1 MSDKRK
7 WDAGEQRQRDIER
20 SIVKKFRKE
29 IWCRFTKAI
38 NEYELIQD
46 GDKIA
51 VCVSGEKDSML
62 MAKLFQEILRHGQK
76 NFEAVYLVMNPGHN
90 EENHQL
96 IQDNAELLGIPV
108 TIIPSQTFDETL
120 KEARGMGCNKIA
132 LGNHFD
138 DVIETI
144 LMGMLYGAKIQTM
157 MPKLHS
163 KDVEG
168 LELIRPLCLV
178 REDDIIHWE
187 KYNGLQFVHCD
198 DSFTRSFG
206 NSANTENK
214 ANRHEIKKLI
224 HDLREKSPYIEK
236 NIFRSV
242 ENVNLSTIVA
252 YKKDGVKHHFLDAYE
267 TENQEKG
274 GTR

>member
-1 MSDKRK
+1 MSDKRQ
-7 WDAGEQRQRDIER
+7 WNAREQRQREIER

-51 VCVSGEKDSML
+51 VCVFGGKASML

-76 NFEAVYLVMNPGHN
+76 NFEAVYLLMNPGQS
-90 EENHQL
+90 EEEYGL
-96 IQDNAELLGIPV
+96 IRDSAEFLGIPA
-108 TIIPSQTFDETL
+108 TIISSQTLDAALQEA
-120 KEARGMGCNKIA
+120 KEAGCNKTA

-163 KDVEG
+163 TDVEG
-168 LELIRPLCLV
+168 MELIRPLCLV
-178 REDDIIHWE
+178 REEDIIRWE
-187 KYNGLQFVHCD
+187 KYNDLQFVRCD
-198 DSFTRSFG
+198 DPFFRISGDGADTD
-206 NSANTENK
+206 
-214 ANRHEIKKLI
+214 NRVKRREIKELI
-224 HDLREKSPYIEK
+224 RELREKSPYIEK

-252 YKKDGVKHHFLDAYE
+252 YKKDGVKHHFLDTYE
-267 TENQEKG
+267 TEI
-274 GTR
+274 